1 MDDPMMHRDMSI
13 NDIIEKYPEVF
24 AIFEKHGLSC
34 IGCRAAL
41 FDTIEQAAK
50 IHGINIE
57 NLLKDLNLAVNTNR

>member
-1 MDDPMMHRDMSI
+1 MDDTMMLRDMSI
-13 NDIIEKYPEVF
+13 NDIIKKYPEAF
-24 AIFEKHGLSC
+24 AIFEEYGLSC

-50 IHGINIE
+50 IYGINID